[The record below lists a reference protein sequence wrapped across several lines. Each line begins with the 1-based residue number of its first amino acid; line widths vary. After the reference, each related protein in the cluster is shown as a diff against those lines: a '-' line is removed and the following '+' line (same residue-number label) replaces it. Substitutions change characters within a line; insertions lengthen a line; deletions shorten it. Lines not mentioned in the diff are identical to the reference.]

1 MLTRPSKCWIE
12 GFSQIAPWFCTE
24 CTVRRRVP
32 ILGTYLT
39 FWVPILSVLGKFTRR
54 IANLV
59 FMYTAM
65 RICVFDHCH
74 QLRFGVPDPIW
85 PLVLRLQGLNS
96 FSTQGLICRSHC
108 ESSCSCCRSIM
119 ASDRKRSGGRAGG
132 EERQVQKLP
141 FHSFFLWNY
150 STLKCNPS
158 WRWLE
163 RAAALNHWWR
173 RASLASA
180 AAWARAMRPTRAMR
194 PATKHWPRSPLNTV
208 TPDRC
213 PLIFFI
219 SSKVSISPFWVS
231 FVSPAI
237 LYLQH
242 LFSVEVQEDGEGV
255 PGLLGLL
262 IPWGRNCHQP
272 QQASK
277 GGFQYH
283 VGNSSWGEYE
293 Y

>member
-12 GFSQIAPWFCTE
+12 GFSQSAPWFCTE

-54 IANLV
+54 IVNLV

-65 RICVFDHCH
+65 RICVFDHWNVINCG
-74 QLRFGVPDPIW
+74 LGSLFWLARVPDPIW

-141 FHSFFLWNY
+141 FHSFFCGI
-150 STLKCNPS
+150 TQ
-158 WRWLE
+158 R
-163 RAAALNHWWR
+163 
-173 RASLASA
+173 
-180 AAWARAMRPTRAMR
+180 
-194 PATKHWPRSPLNTV
+194 
-208 TPDRC
+208 
-213 PLIFFI
+213 
-219 SSKVSISPFWVS
+219 
-231 FVSPAI
+231 
-237 LYLQH
+237 
-242 LFSVEVQEDGEGV
+242 
-255 PGLLGLL
+255 
-262 IPWGRNCHQP
+262 
-272 QQASK
+272 
-277 GGFQYH
+277 
-283 VGNSSWGEYE
+283 
-293 Y
+293 